1 MYNYNEQKKNI
12 FTEDGQVI
20 FLKVRDKVKAL
31 LDGAGAFR
39 MEELMKWIT
48 GDSWTFIAC
57 VDRLVE
63 LGEILEIPQG
73 KVMEQDR
80 VFVRNNSRQ
89 S

>member
-1 MYNYNEQKKNI
+1 MYNYSEQKKKI

-20 FLKVRDKVKAL
+20 FLEVRDKAQQL

-39 MEELMKWIT
+39 LQELMTWLT
-48 GDSWTFIAC
+48 GDSWTIIAC

-63 LGEILEIPQG
+63 LGEIREIPQG
-73 KVMEQDR
+73 KVMGQDR
-80 VFVRNNSRQ
+80 VFVKNNSRQ